1 MTAEVSSKSGARAG
15 WKAAADYGPLIGFFV
30 AYFTADL
37 MTATAV
43 LVALTLIAIPILIK
57 LEGKL
62 PWTPIVT
69 AAVVTVFGALT
80 LILHDETFIKLKPTI
95 VSLAIAAILF
105 GGLVFGK
112 ALLKPV
118 MSAAWPMK
126 DEGWRKLTFRFALFF
141 VATAIANEFVWRT
154 MSTDFWVSFKVF
166 GITIATIA
174 FTATQIPMMT
184 KYQLP
189 LEGETPGK

>member
-1 MTAEVSSKSGARAG
+1 MTAEASSKSGARAG
-15 WKAAADYGPLIGFFV
+15 WKAAADYGPLVGFFA
-30 AYFTADL
+30 AYFLADL
-37 MTATAV
+37 MTATGV
-43 LVALTLIAIPILIK
+43 LVVLTLVAIPILIK
-57 LEGKL
+57 IEGKL

-69 AAVVTVFGALT
+69 ASIVTIFGALT

-95 VSLAIAAILF
+95 VSLLIAAVLF
-105 GGLVFGK
+105 GGLLFGK

-166 GITIATIA
+166 GITLATIA

-189 LEGETPGK
+189 LEDETPGK

>member
-1 MTAEVSSKSGARAG
+1 MTVETSSKSAASGR
-15 WKAAADYGPLIGFFV
+15 WKAAADYGPLIGFFA
-30 AYFTADL
+30 AYLAAGL

-43 LVALTLIAIPILIK
+43 LVVLTLIAIPILIK
-57 LEGKL
+57 VEGKL

-69 AAVVTVFGALT
+69 AAVVTIFGVLT
-80 LILHDETFIKLKPTI
+80 LVLHDETFIKLKPTI
-95 VSLAIAAILF
+95 VSLAIAAILL
-105 GGLVFGK
+105 GGLLFGK

-118 MSAAWPMK
+118 MSAAWPME
-126 DEGWRKLTFRFALFF
+126 DEGWRKLTFRFGLFF
-141 VATAIANEFVWRT
+141 IATAIANEIVWRT

-166 GITIATIA
+166 GITLATIA

-189 LEGETPGK
+189 LEEEKPVK

>member
-1 MTAEVSSKSGARAG
+1 MSVETTPKPKPPAG
-15 WKAAADYGPLIGFFV
+15 WKAAADYGPLIGFFA
-30 AYFTADL
+30 AYLLADL

-43 LVALTLIAIPILIK
+43 LVVLTLIAIPVLIK
-57 LEGKL
+57 IEGKL

-69 AAVVTVFGALT
+69 AAVVTVFGVLT
-80 LILHDETFIKLKPTI
+80 LVLQDETFIKLKPTI
-95 VSLAIAAILF
+95 VSLLIAAVLF
-105 GGLVFGK
+105 GGLMFGK

-141 VATAIANEFVWRT
+141 VATAIANEIVWRT

-166 GITIATIA
+166 GITLATIA

-184 KYQLP
+184 RYQLP